1 MLNIDKKI
9 GELRAEISFW
19 SALLTPHLNRLSKL
33 ELDEFAT
40 YLLGEGTLEDEISAE
55 FAFESLVAT
64 YGRLQEVFL
73 AGSHF
78 WPHRKDEFKLS
89 DGIENT
95 LFFLREK
102 VQEAAGQKW
111 AGQLIR
117 KRTEGFEEAFI
128 QKDILDLRDLF
139 TLAHRWRRSLVKR
152 TVLEVPHVVEEDK
165 SRDILLDVLGISQP
179 LINRIPHADHQR
191 FRKALRRYLA
201 SEYLFPWLTEYYH
214 PHTEGYRELF
224 AMAQLEGSTMFGFD
238 DSDWDELFG
247 DVDISDNTR
256 GFIIGIMKRIA
267 GGLRE
272 IGNYEELVSLIVSRE
287 GQWGSGSMI
296 GSQGQVNLIPS
307 DGPGEC
313 REILLAFAQGRK
325 SSKTGLGPVIR
336 KVREHLIR
344 CGNSSCKNGNQTRV
358 VIIFTDLWDQ
368 SIFAESIG
376 DLKAHHET
384 PPGKIIIGALVN
396 KDKITP
402 QAII

>member
-9 GELRAEISFW
+9 DELRSEISFW

-33 ELDEFAT
+33 ELDEFST
-40 YLLGEGTLEDEISAE
+40 YLLGEGTVEDEISAE

-78 WPHRKDEFKLS
+78 WPHQKDEFKLS

-95 LFFLREK
+95 LSFLREK
-102 VQEAAGQKW
+102 VQEGAGLKW

-128 QKDILDLRDLF
+128 QKDDLDLRDLF
-139 TLAHRWRRSLVKR
+139 TLVHRWRRSLAKR
-152 TVLEVPHVVEEDK
+152 TVLEVPHVVREDEL
-165 SRDILLDVLGISQP
+165 RNILLDRLGILQP
-179 LINRIPHADHQR
+179 LISRIPHADRQM

-214 PHTEGYRELF
+214 PQTEGYRELF

-238 DSDWDELFG
+238 DSDWDELFDHVEIG
-247 DVDISDNTR
+247 DNAR
-256 GFIIGIMKRIA
+256 GIVIGIMERIA
-267 GGLRE
+267 GSLRE
-272 IGNYEELVSLIVSRE
+272 IGSYEELVDQIVRRG
-287 GQWGSGSMI
+287 GQWGSGSMV
-296 GSQGQVNLIPS
+296 GSKGQVNLIPS
-307 DGPGEC
+307 DEPGEC
-313 REILLAFAQGRK
+313 REILLAFAQGKK
-325 SSKTGLGPVIR
+325 SPKTGLGPVMR

-344 CGNSSCKNGNQTRV
+344 CGSSCSYRDQTRV